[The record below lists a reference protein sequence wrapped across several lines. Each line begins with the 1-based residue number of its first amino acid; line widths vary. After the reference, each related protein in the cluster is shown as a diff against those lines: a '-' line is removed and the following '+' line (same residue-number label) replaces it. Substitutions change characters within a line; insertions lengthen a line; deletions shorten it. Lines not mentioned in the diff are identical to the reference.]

1 MYILFNFNEQIEGET
16 PVFGLR
22 DAEIVSEV
30 ARAGG
35 VRAAA
40 AALGVAPS
48 AVSARI
54 AQVERLLGVRLF
66 DRSRRRARLTP
77 VGRRFLEQAERLLA
91 LRDQI
96 AGDIAAGDGLGGTLR
111 IGVAETIVHTGL
123 PDMLRR
129 LAEAVPKLRLELSVD
144 VSEQLSRALIDDA
157 IDIAVLMR
165 QWTPRGAR
173 GTLIERVEIDW
184 FAAPSVLP
192 RPPVPIGEAVALEPA
207 ALAELGVITFL
218 KGTPPEREVA
228 QILADPRLAPTVVH
242 CSSSLATMVHLTCDG
257 FGAGTLPTR
266 LVAAEC
272 ADGRLRRLDFG
283 PAMRLAALEF
293 DICHVSPAV
302 EDFAGI
308 LTGGA
313 AEADG

>member
-1 MYILFNFNEQIEGET
+1 M
-16 PVFGLR
+16 FGLR
-22 DAEIVSEV
+22 DAKIVSEV
-30 ARAGG
+30 ARARGF
-35 VRAAA
+35 RAAA

-77 VGRRFLEQAERLLA
+77 VGRRFLEQVDRLLA

-96 AGDIAAGDGLGGTLR
+96 AGDIVSRDGLGGTLR
-111 IGVAETIVHTGL
+111 IGVAETIVHTRL
-123 PDMLRR
+123 PEMLRR
-129 LAEAVPKLRLELSVD
+129 LAETMPKLRLELSVD

-192 RPPVPIGEAVALEPA
+192 QPPAPIGEAVALDPA
-207 ALAELGVITFL
+207 DLAKLAVITFL

-228 QILADPRLAPTVVH
+228 RVLADPRLAPTVVH

-257 FGAGTLPTR
+257 FGVGTLPTR

-283 PAMRLAALEF
+283 PAMRLAELEF
-293 DICHVSPAV
+293 DMCYFSPAV
-302 EDFAGI
+302 EEFAAI
-308 LTGGA
+308 LTGNA
-313 AEADG
+313 ADSDD